1 VTTVLT
7 LVVVAGAAMAIAW
20 ALHPR
25 WARRTATVGPDE
37 GSHWHRFVSHLPHFN
52 GNGNG
57 SANGAGASNG
67 NGTEL
72 KTLEE
77 VLDESPTVS
86 PGSRDD
92 IIDDGQFIEGFDL
105 RSVARFS
112 IRFFGCVLAAIIAS
126 TFALWVLA
134 SLLGLV
140 GDFERFMR
148 GIGFSGF
155 HFLSIQVILG
165 LVLIGIAFCIVMTV
179 FTCIAAALYNVL
191 SYRYEGVRVY
201 LSDAPTPANAA
212 RHPEPSATTWK
223 AADDTAVSSSD
234 ELDAPAPP
242 QRAPART
249 RARRAMARGG
259 PRIRT

>member
-1 VTTVLT
+1 
-7 LVVVAGAAMAIAW
+7 MAIAW
-20 ALHPR
+20 ALHPK
-25 WARRTATVGPDE
+25 WSRRTATVGPDE

-57 SANGAGASNG
+57 NGNGTGSGNGAGASNG

-165 LVLIGIAFCIVMTV
+165 LVLIGVAFCIVMTV

-201 LSDAPTPANAA
+201 LSDAPTPANADS
-212 RHPEPSATTWK
+212 RREPSATTWK
-223 AADDTAVSSSD
+223 AADDDTAVSSSD
-234 ELDAPAPP
+234 GLDAPAPP
-242 QRAPART
+242 PRAPVRT

-259 PRIRT
+259 PRART

>member
-1 VTTVLT
+1 MVH
-7 LVVVAGAAMAIAW
+7 G
-20 ALHPR
+20 
-25 WARRTATVGPDE
+25 VGP
-37 GSHWHRFVSHLPHFN
+37 SPAQRIASPAAPSVPTIFN

-57 SANGAGASNG
+57 NGNGAGASNG
-67 NGTEL
+67 SGTEL

-134 SLLGLV
+134 SLLGLI

-165 LVLIGIAFCIVMTV
+165 LVLIGMAFCIVMTV
-179 FTCIAAALYNVL
+179 FTCVAAALYNVL
-191 SYRYEGVRVY
+191 SYRFEGVRVY
-201 LSDAPTPANAA
+201 LSDAPSPANSGN
-212 RHPEPSATTWK
+212 HSASGSHSAPTTTWK
-223 AADDTAVSSSD
+223 ADDETPVSSSD

-242 QRAPART
+242 PRAPARV

-259 PRIRT
+259 PRARA